1 MIKRAHSKQTGSL
14 GRHPQVA
21 QPRKEPSRIGSFAS
35 WPFHNRPS
43 QLEPSLTEQLCRD
56 LFQRKFSQSKLLQN
70 KLSQKIGSQKGSF
83 QKLESAQKSESFE
96 GNELFGRKIVRQ
108 ERSWK
113 SVTRK
118 RGAHFGC
125 AQRGFTLVEVMVALT
140 VVAVTLPALLFLLS
154 QQIDG
159 TAYLRDRSIAQWV
172 AADRVAEV
180 RLAVAK
186 QQRASKGV
194 IAGESERAGRTWY
207 WRSDIQET
215 PIPGFMRLTVTVTSD
230 DVEDDSVLYTLD
242 AFLNAEV
249 GNASR

>member
-1 MIKRAHSKQTGSL
+1 MINRAYSKQTGL
-14 GRHPQVA
+14 RGRHPQVT
-21 QPRKEPSRIGSFAS
+21 QPRKEPSCIGSSAN
-35 WPFHNRPS
+35 WPCHNRPS
-43 QLEPSLTEQLCRD
+43 QLEPSLTEQLCRAP
-56 LFQRKFSQSKLLQN
+56 FQRESSQSKLLQN
-70 KLSQKIGSQKGSF
+70 KRSQKICSQKGSF
-83 QKLESAQKSESFE
+83 QKLEPAQKSEFFE

-108 ERSWK
+108 EGFLK
-113 SVTRK
+113 SVMGR
-118 RGAHFGC
+118 RGAQFGC
-125 AQRGFTLVEVMVALT
+125 AQRGFTLIEVMVALT

-159 TAYLRDRSIAQWV
+159 TAYLRDRSVAQWV

-186 QQRASKGV
+186 QRRASKGV

-215 PIPGFMRLTVTVTSD
+215 PIPGFMRLTVTVTSED
-230 DVEDDSVLYTLD
+230 AEDDSVLYTLD